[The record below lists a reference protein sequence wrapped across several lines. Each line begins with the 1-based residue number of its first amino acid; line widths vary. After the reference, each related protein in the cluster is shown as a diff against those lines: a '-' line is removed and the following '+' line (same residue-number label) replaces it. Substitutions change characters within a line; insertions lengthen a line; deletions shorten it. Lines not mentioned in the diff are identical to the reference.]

1 MLTLEFIPYRE
12 IEHLSSIGR
21 IKKLLSIAKQNKI
34 VLLEGR
40 LRREEETELI
50 KTTMEEIDEEFTGI
64 ELAVI
69 NPVNETDDLLKK
81 IKTNLVNMLAGQ
93 RLGLTIIGPAS
104 VVTEI
109 KKDPS
114 KIQLLTREVNKLKL
128 KKKKR

>member
-1 MLTLEFIPYRE
+1 MVTLEFVPYRE

-21 IKKLLSIAKQNKI
+21 IKKLLNIAKQNKI

-40 LRREEETELI
+40 LKREEETELI
-50 KTTMEEIDEEFTGI
+50 KTTMEEIDEEFKGI

-69 NPVNETDDLLKK
+69 NPVNEGDDLFRKV
-81 IKTNLVNMLAGQ
+81 KTNFLNLLAGQ

-114 KIQLLTREVNKLKL
+114 KIQLLTKEVGKIKG